1 MKDAS
6 ELSGMTIRLKGAFG
20 GKTRLKT
27 ASSKTSVRNEKD
39 DSSSSSKDVDTKAK
53 IVPLS
58 SDKTP
63 ELAQQFAVAVQFLI
77 MKIKD
82 SLSRKKEWDQNQIY
96 SMSRKTQSILRGVL
110 TFVKDM
116 AQDQISSEAVS
127 SVLSKTDD
135 DIEHERTGK
144 IQEVDSSLTTQGRF
158 TRLVRKQLQQ
168 SLGRWCAS
176 LHFTA
181 SQVNTDLFELTRIRG
196 MHAEIDVSVE
206 STMLHI
212 CALIS
217 TFLTTLEQV
226 LNDLETLH
234 YFIED
239 VGESS
244 DDSAGATEEVETAP
258 KSTGL
263 WDGYNEVSIET
274 KELFRPATLN
284 TVVTRCLNAPDESSY
299 QMVVIE
305 TYNTFTSSHDLLSK
319 LIEAFYVPKGKMDD
333 VRTSKHH
340 KRVMD
345 FLLSWVRYSRR
356 FDFDARFLKRLRRF
370 LDDALKSAPEETDS
384 IKSVIAEITKGEQE
398 TEEVDVVEELPREV
412 GAFEADINPF
422 SFLLCFDSMLIAK
435 QLTRIEYEMYRRID
449 PIELK
454 GQSWNKPKRQCVS
467 RSTYLHPMVVRGPFL
482 ILLAGQTF

>member
-1 MKDAS
+1 
-6 ELSGMTIRLKGAFG
+6 
-20 GKTRLKT
+20 
-27 ASSKTSVRNEKD
+27 
-39 DSSSSSKDVDTKAK
+39 
-53 IVPLS
+53 
-58 SDKTP
+58 
-63 ELAQQFAVAVQFLI
+63 
-77 MKIKD
+77 
-82 SLSRKKEWDQNQIY
+82 
-96 SMSRKTQSILRGVL
+96 
-110 TFVKDM
+110 
-116 AQDQISSEAVS
+116 
-127 SVLSKTDD
+127 
-135 DIEHERTGK
+135 
-144 IQEVDSSLTTQGRF
+144 
-158 TRLVRKQLQQ
+158 
-168 SLGRWCAS
+168 
-176 LHFTA
+176 
-181 SQVNTDLFELTRIRG
+181 
-196 MHAEIDVSVE
+196 
-206 STMLHI
+206 
-212 CALIS
+212 
-217 TFLTTLEQV
+217 
-226 LNDLETLH
+226 
-234 YFIED
+234 
-239 VGESS
+239 
-244 DDSAGATEEVETAP
+244 
-258 KSTGL
+258 
-263 WDGYNEVSIET
+263 
-274 KELFRPATLN
+274 
-284 TVVTRCLNAPDESSY
+284 LNAPDESSY